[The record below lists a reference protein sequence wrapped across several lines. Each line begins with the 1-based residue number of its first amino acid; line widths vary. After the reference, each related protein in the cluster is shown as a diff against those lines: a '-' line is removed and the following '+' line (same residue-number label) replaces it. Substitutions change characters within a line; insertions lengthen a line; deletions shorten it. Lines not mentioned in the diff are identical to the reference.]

1 MTNFWRALA
10 LCLTLSLAG
19 CTTEVF
25 HAPQPAG
32 DRIPQGDPLSKAVN
46 KYFHYRKLAIIARDP
61 ELILSQ
67 YPDLR
72 TGTDVSKGI
81 NREGSTMVPT
91 GGSRLLDIMYDL
103 DRYEPLRVRH
113 VGDEAI
119 VRVHGLERYIE
130 VDYSDGTAG
139 EFTIDLYMKR
149 AGAEWVVVKT
159 DELTLGELHSR

>member
-1 MTNFWRALA
+1 MRRIRLLAVLVALA
-10 LCLTLSLAG
+10 LAACANPMHQAAEPSGERLL
-19 CTTEVF
+19 
-25 HAPQPAG
+25 P
-32 DRIPQGDPLSKAVN
+32 RDPLSTAVN

-91 GGSRLLDIMYDL
+91 GGSALLDIMYDL

-119 VRVHGLERYIE
+119 VRVHGLERYVE
-130 VDYSDGTAG
+130 ADYSDGTAG

-149 AGAEWVVVKT
+149 VGAEWIVVKT